1 MLVTLWLTR
10 QNFTGGG
17 ISRIVA
23 TTIEPNRLN
32 FSPRVTLAFDRR
44 NRSTWQFV
52 TRVVFF
58 FFSFFGHFHPILS
71 LFFFSMKKNDI
82 YLHVESIV
90 WHDLYIFFFFLVEGE
105 RKIGVRYDERWKEGS
120 WIERKKGDGNVESL
134 DHLFDDARDIIKLNL
149 KKYPSKINPTR
160 FHHRSCISSNSSQWI
175 LWNRSDHDSKN
186 VVHEVRRYTRRAE
199 DIERDAPD
207 SPFSAVPARGS
218 LHRPGYPVEEDLF
231 PEHN

>member
-1 MLVTLWLTR
+1 MYALCQSLSLGWMLVTLWLTR

-71 LFFFSMKKNDI
+71 LFFSTKKNDI

-90 WHDLYIFFFFLVEGE
+90 WHDLYFFFFFFG
-105 RKIGVRYDERWKEGS
+105 RR
-120 WIERKKGDGNVESL
+120 RKKNWREVRWAMEGG
-134 DHLFDDARDIIKLNL
+134 KLNW
-149 KKYPSKINPTR
+149 KKKR
-160 FHHRSCISSNSSQWI
+160 KR
-175 LWNRSDHDSKN
+175 
-186 VVHEVRRYTRRAE
+186 
-199 DIERDAPD
+199 
-207 SPFSAVPARGS
+207 
-218 LHRPGYPVEEDLF
+218 
-231 PEHN
+231 